1 MSFINDHDIFRESE
15 EELVE
20 RPGSVMSRKPEPE
33 KPIVKK
39 RKRPGKQIRMLQE
52 KQKFKKK
59 VLKKPKRN

>member
-1 MSFINDHDIFRESE
+1 MPFTTDYNIFSESE

-33 KPIVKK
+33 KPIAKK

-59 VLKKPKRN
+59 VVKKQKKI